1 MTRYLRVGLLGL
13 TASFASVAFGQ
24 AGAPAPSPAPAT
36 APAPDAAKA
45 AASPAAFLTEAVPA
59 LWKVKG
65 VHGTLY
71 LFGTVHVM
79 KPEVHWET
87 AKVKDALGA
96 SDVLY
101 LEIAG
106 LDDASMTAAKPLL
119 MDMGTDKEHAL
130 STKISKADLDSL
142 DAAAKSLGAPGE
154 QVFEPFQP
162 WLAYLT
168 ISVVPLVQAGYDPN
182 SGIDKKLE
190 AEATSGKKT
199 VKAFE
204 TLDGQVH
211 FMADLPMALQTQL
224 LHQTLTDLPKA
235 VSDTDAM
242 VGDWT
247 RGDVEAI
254 GKLENDEMRDKYPE
268 LYKTLVLKRN
278 EHFAD
283 TLAGQLKDPATGTEF
298 VAIGAGH
305 LAGDDS
311 VVKMLATRG
320 FTAERVE

>member
-1 MTRYLRVGLLGL
+1 VKRFLGFGLF
-13 TASFASVAFGQ
+13 AMAASVASLGFGQ
-24 AGAPAPSPAPAT
+24 AAAPPPAP

-45 AASPAAFLTEAVPA
+45 AAAPTALLTDAVPA

-65 VHGTLY
+65 VHGTVY
-71 LFGTVHVM
+71 LFGTIHVM
-79 KPEVHWET
+79 KKDVNWET

-96 SDVLY
+96 SDTLY

-106 LDDASMTAAKPLL
+106 LDDAAMTAAQPLL
-119 MDMGTDKEHAL
+119 MELGTDKEHVL
-130 STKISKADLDSL
+130 STKISKADVDLLDS
-142 DAAAKSLGAPGE
+142 AAKTLGAPGE
-154 QVFEPFQP
+154 QVFESLQP
-162 WLAYLT
+162 WMAYLT

-199 VKAFE
+199 VKGFE
-204 TLDGQVH
+204 TLEGQVH
-211 FMADLPMALQTQL
+211 FMADLPMALQTQM
-224 LHQTLTDLPKA
+224 LHQMLTDLPQA

-242 VGDWT
+242 VADWT

-254 GKLENDEMRDKYPE
+254 GKLENEEMRDKYPE
-268 LYKTLVLKRN
+268 LYKTLLLKRN

-298 VAIGAGH
+298 VAIGAAH
-305 LAGDDS
+305 LAGEDS